1 MLPNLHA
8 AMAGSPQLL
17 EGYKLLRNQEKMPTE
32 KLQVLLDDSSIYT
45 KKIPTNWWVFG
56 ISISTISLRPVI
68 PQTAS
73 RLVKPVAHYY

>member
-32 KLQVLLDDSSIYT
+32 KLQVLLDDSSI
-45 KKIPTNWWVFG
+45 
-56 ISISTISLRPVI
+56 
-68 PQTAS
+68 
-73 RLVKPVAHYY
+73 

>member
-56 ISISTISLRPVI
+56 ISISTISLRPGI